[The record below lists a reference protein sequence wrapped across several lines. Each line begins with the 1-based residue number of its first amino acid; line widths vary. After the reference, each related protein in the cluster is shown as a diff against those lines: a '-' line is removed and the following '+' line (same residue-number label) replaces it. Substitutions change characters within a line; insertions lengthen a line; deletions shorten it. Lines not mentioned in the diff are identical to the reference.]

1 MPYVT
6 GTANDMTA
14 LRAALFTAC
23 TANGWTLSG
32 EVLRKGSVHMR
43 VRAGA
48 NYLGFLGGT
57 GIDGSN
63 NLTGAG
69 SYERQIFGIISN
81 LSWPI
86 TYSVFIGTAPDEVYF
101 ICNYNVDLYVWA
113 AFGQS
118 TVQGLPGTGVWY
130 AGTSDTSLYNGLITI
145 TTTTVSTLALC
156 PALFW
161 GNAGYGGQSS
171 SYIHHGLDGRAWSTG
186 ANAANVASAML
197 LSSVQQDVLP
207 NAWNGESMLLPIQAC
222 VQRTSGGT
230 TSLVADLAH
239 ARYMRID
246 NHVPGEIIT
255 LGADR
260 WQVFPW
266 FKKNTAVRNGGS
278 SIDHTGTFGWA
289 IRYDG
294 P

>member
-6 GTANDMTA
+6 GTANDLTA
-14 LRAALFTAC
+14 LRAALFGAC

-32 EVLRKGSVHMR
+32 EVLHKGAVYVR
-43 VRAGA
+43 VQVGA
-48 NYLGFLGGT
+48 SYLSFLGGT

-63 NLTGAG
+63 NLTGAAP
-69 SYERQIFGIISN
+69 YENRLASIISGF
-81 LSWPI
+81 SWPL
-86 TYSVFIGTAPDEVYF
+86 TYSVFIGSAPDEVYF
-101 ICNYNVDLYVWA
+101 ICNYNVDMYVWA
-113 AFGQS
+113 AFGKS
-118 TVQGLPGTGVWY
+118 SVQGLSGTGAWV
-130 AGTSDTSLYNGLITI
+130 AASLTPRVYNGTI
-145 TTTTVSTLALC
+145 SISSTSTGGTYIC

-161 GNAGYGGQSS
+161 GVIGYYNEST
-171 SYIHHGLDGRAWSTG
+171 SYIHHGIDGRGWSNA
-186 ANAANVASAML
+186 ANATNVASATY
-197 LSSVQQDVLP
+197 LSSNLLDVLP
-207 NAWNGESMLLPIQAC
+207 NNWNGESMLLPIQAC

-266 FKKNTAVRNGGS
+266 FKKNTAARNGGIG
-278 SIDHTGTFGWA
+278 IDHTGTFGWA